1 MRIFR
6 PGSNKSNMMI
16 TPQSETAGMS
26 RVVFSYRP
34 ILSSFCNPRVEAPH
48 GAIDGHANVS
58 REGIMEKSPIADGH
72 AAMLMRDSE
81 ARTTLFISLRRTGF
95 SKRGTQLRSRKGI
108 LIPSERVQH

>member
-48 GAIDGHANVS
+48 GAIDGHANAS
-58 REGIMEKSPIADGH
+58 PEGIMEKSPIADGH